1 MPEVAWAPFSMPSCR
16 ALTAST
22 QAQLEAWAVHLLTQ
36 SSAERDMQGKAMLHC
51 RHPPRRGNAAPTSLL
66 VYVHSDDSGA
76 CLRQGFHTGKSY
88 ASASACHMQ
97 AHADINSLLRVGW
110 ILQPYLCDDY
120 PLPCSITV

>member
-1 MPEVAWAPFSMPSCR
+1 MPSCR
-16 ALTAST
+16 VLTISM
-22 QAQLEAWAVHLLTQ
+22 QAQQEAWTVRLRMQ
-36 SSAERDMQGKAMLHC
+36 SSAERDTQSKDVLHC
-51 RHPPRRGNAAPTSLL
+51 WHPPRRGNAAPATHL

-110 ILQPYLCDDY
+110 VLKRICVIRLLYLAA
-120 PLPCSITV
+120 